1 MSDFLLQTGLDTLPD
16 SPDAST
22 GIVGTWLDGLP
33 EWPDERRTVERA
45 YLGTL
50 MGWKPGFA
58 RPAVAVPDEWLSA
71 FGQAARNALRA
82 ARPWPPFPSLY
93 LISTLRDSFKPEYV
107 VDEVAA
113 YSSAGLPWQAL
124 DEVAERLRLVEGKRA
139 RLELVE
145 QRRRLV
151 EEMLKVLHDS
161 EAVVELCK
169 RMEALNGM

>member
-1 MSDFLLQTGLDTLPD
+1 MSDFLPPTGLDTLAG
-16 SPDAST
+16 SPEAST

-58 RPAVAVPDEWLSA
+58 KPTAQVPDEWLSA
-71 FGQAARNALRA
+71 FGIAARAALRA

-107 VDEVAA
+107 VDEIAA
-113 YSSAGLPWQAL
+113 YCSAALPWQAL
-124 DEVAERLRLVEGKRA
+124 DEVATRLRVVEGKRA
-139 RLELVE
+139 KLELVE

-151 EEMLKVLHDS
+151 EQMLKVIHDS

>member
-1 MSDFLLQTGLDTLPD
+1 MSDFLPPTSLDTLPD
-16 SPDAST
+16 SPDASD
-22 GIVGTWLDGLP
+22 GIVEDWMVGLP
-33 EWPDERRTVERA
+33 EWPNEHRTVERV

-50 MGWKPGFA
+50 MQWKPDLA
-58 RPAVAVPDEWLSA
+58 KPSIQVPDEWLSA
-71 FGQAARNALRA
+71 FGVAARNALRSA
-82 ARPWPPFPSLY
+82 KPWPPFPSLY

-113 YSSAGLPWQAL
+113 YCSAALPWQAL

-139 RLELVE
+139 KLELVE

-169 RMEALNGM
+169 RMEGLT

>member
-1 MSDFLLQTGLDTLPD
+1 MSDFLPQTGLDTLPD
-16 SPDAST
+16 SPEAST

-58 RPAVAVPDEWLSA
+58 KPAVAVPDEWLSA
-71 FGQAARNALRA
+71 FGVAARNALRSA
-82 ARPWPPFPSLY
+82 KPWPPFPSLY

-113 YSSAGLPWQAL
+113 YCSAALPWQAL

-139 RLELVE
+139 RLDLVE

-169 RMEALNGM
+169 RVAALG